1 MSNSQGEDPLWLRC
15 QDTIRKLLL
24 MTGKDA
30 LVYAQS
36 ALERESSEPE
46 RLGVFWGNARK
57 AFESYSTQR

>member
-1 MSNSQGEDPLWLRC
+1 
-15 QDTIRKLLL
+15 

-36 ALERESSEPE
+36 ALEKESSEPE

-57 AFESYSTQR
+57 FFEEYDATAPKT